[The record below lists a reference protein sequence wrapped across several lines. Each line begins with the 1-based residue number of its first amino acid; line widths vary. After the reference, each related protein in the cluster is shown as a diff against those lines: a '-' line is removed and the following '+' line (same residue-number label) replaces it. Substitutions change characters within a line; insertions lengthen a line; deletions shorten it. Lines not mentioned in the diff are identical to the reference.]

1 MSLASTSSTESIQA
15 TGPDQTFTACK
26 VDRTASLLSNCPQLH
41 VCFSGLWLVC
51 IGTASF
57 QSTLWKTGGSK
68 QSKLVMN
75 LILQLEEESS
85 RKKYEYIAESKLSKG
100 KTVQPHLVCKLRM
113 ALRAVSG
120 ESFSEPG
127 AFLTGANSSS
137 RFTSSSATRCAHE
150 KVSKMKSSSFMPCP
164 SKNDGHSESGGIHA
178 CMPGHLR
185 SGTAHLRTPAPVDLR
200 GGRVLNCR
208 ACLSAALKASVKNQ
222 ELQISEVWPGMQMCE
237 ARLHLHRTVDG
248 GYLLASNVVL
258 PLGLQPPRSRLQEI
272 SREIMHAHIAPI
284 VFQLPLTCT
293 YREAPSQ

>member
-1 MSLASTSSTESIQA
+1 MSLASTSSTESIQV

-26 VDRTASLLSNCPQLH
+26 LTALRRFFPPILNCTCVSQG
-41 VCFSGLWLVC
+41 SGLYASVQH
-51 IGTASF
+51 SF
-57 QSTLWKTGGSK
+57 QSTLWKTGDSK
-68 QSKLVMN
+68 QSKLVMD

-164 SKNDGHSESGGIHA
+164 SKNDGYSESGGIHA
-178 CMPGHLR
+178 CMPG
-185 SGTAHLRTPAPVDLR
+185 PP
-200 GGRVLNCR
+200 
-208 ACLSAALKASVKNQ
+208 
-222 ELQISEVWPGMQMCE
+222 
-237 ARLHLHRTVDG
+237 
-248 GYLLASNVVL
+248 
-258 PLGLQPPRSRLQEI
+258 PL
-272 SREIMHAHIAPI
+272 
-284 VFQLPLTCT
+284 
-293 YREAPSQ
+293 